1 MAILSSLTL
10 IRTLSLA
17 HLVAAYYFLVAPRV
31 VADNNII
38 FMLGESMQMVGL
50 KIYLAFLRKKIYHLH
65 VLDSNIQHRSM
76 NPPMQVLLS
85 PSSSPSSV

>member
-17 HLVAAYYFLVAPRV
+17 HLIAAYYFLVAPRV

-50 KIYLAFLRKKIYHLH
+50 KTHLASSRNQKIYH
-65 VLDSNIQHRSM
+65 
-76 NPPMQVLLS
+76 
-85 PSSSPSSV
+85 